1 MMIHVAHED
10 AHTQHV
16 LYVPSGDFV
25 DALPALYF
33 SEPEDV

>member
-1 MMIHVAHED
+1 MMIQVAHKA
-10 AHTQHV
+10 AHTLHV
-16 LYVPSGDFV
+16 LYAPSGDFV